1 MKGVV
6 IKSTG
11 SWYEVRQ
18 EDGTIIQCRLR
29 GQFRIKGIKNTNP
42 VVVGDFVQF
51 ELEKD
56 GNGWI
61 TTIEPRKNYIDRKST
76 KLSKISHLIASN
88 IDQAFLVVTLKEPRT
103 SLGFIDRFLLAAEG
117 FRIPVCLVF
126 NKIDLYSNVETCCSA
141 SLRDTESNSNI
152 ETCCSA
158 SLLKMDSESDVEV
171 LHETD
176 LQDMESNSN
185 IETRYGT
192 SQLDTVDELEKLY
205 AGIGY
210 QTLRTSTITGEG
222 IEELKQLMQGKTVLF
237 SGHSGVG
244 KSALIKAVAP
254 EMDIK
259 IGDISYVH
267 NKGKHTTTF
276 AQMYRIDAV
285 DGFIIDTPGIKE
297 FGLIQYSKEEIRDYF
312 PEIRQYNNCC
322 RFDNC
327 LHVHEPGCAVLKA
340 VEEGKIPS
348 SRYLNYLAILQDDDL
363 KIADWKLL

>member
-1 MKGVV
+1 MIGVV
-6 IKSTG
+6 VKSTG

-18 EDGTIIQCRLR
+18 EDGSVIQCRLR

-42 VVVGDFVQF
+42 VVVGDFVQY

-126 NKIDLYSNVETCCSA
+126 NKIDIY
-141 SLRDTESNSNI
+141 SNI
-152 ETCCSA
+152 ET
-158 SLLKMDSESDVEV
+158 
-171 LHETD
+171 LHETS
-176 LQDMESNSN
+176 LLN
-185 IETRYGT
+185 
-192 SQLDTVDELEKLY
+192 TVDELEKMY

-210 QTLRTSTITGEG
+210 QTLRTSTVTGEG
-222 IEELKQLMQGKTVLF
+222 IESLKQLMQGKTVLF

-259 IGDISYVH
+259 IGEISSVH

-276 AQMYRIDAV
+276 AQMYYIESV
-285 DGFIIDTPGIKE
+285 NGFIIDTPGIKE

>member
-1 MKGVV
+1 MQGIVT
-6 IKSTG
+6 KSTG

-18 EDGTIIQCRLR
+18 PDGTNIDCRLR

-42 VVVGDFVQF
+42 LVVGDYVEFIV
-51 ELEKD
+51 END
-56 GNGWI
+56 GSGWI
-61 TTIEPRKNYIDRKST
+61 TQILPRKNYIDRKST
-76 KLSKISHLIASN
+76 KLSKISHIIAAN
-88 IDQAFLVVTLKEPRT
+88 IDKAFLVVTLTEPRT
-103 SLGFIDRFLLAAEG
+103 SLGFIDRFLIAAEG

-126 NKIDLYSNVETCCSA
+126 NKMDIYSDEEKNVVGQLSDLYSS
-141 SLRDTESNSNI
+141 
-152 ETCCSA
+152 
-158 SLLKMDSESDVEV
+158 
-171 LHETD
+171 
-176 LQDMESNSN
+176 
-185 IETRYGT
+185 
-192 SQLDTVDELEKLY
+192 
-205 AGIGY
+205 IGY
-210 QTLRTSTITGEG
+210 EILRTSTATGEG
-222 IEELKQLMQGKTVLF
+222 IKELKETMQGRTVLF

-244 KSALIKAVAP
+244 KSALIKAIAP
-254 EMDIK
+254 EMDIR

-276 AQMYRIDAV
+276 AQMFRIDAI

-322 RFDNC
+322 RFNNC

-348 SRYLNYLAILQDDDL
+348 SRYMNYIAILEDDDM

>member
-1 MKGVV
+1 MKGLVV
-6 IKSTG
+6 KSTG

-18 EDGTIIQCRLR
+18 EDGSVIQCRLR

-42 VVVGDFVQF
+42 VVVGDFVQY

-88 IDQAFLVVTLKEPRT
+88 IDMAFLVVTLKEPRT

-126 NKIDLYSNVETCCSA
+126 NKIDLYSNVETFH
-141 SLRDTESNSNI
+141 
-152 ETCCSA
+152 ET
-158 SLLKMDSESDVEV
+158 SLL
-171 LHETD
+171 
-176 LQDMESNSN
+176 N
-185 IETRYGT
+185 
-192 SQLDTVDELEKLY
+192 TVDELEKLY
-205 AGIGY
+205 ENIGY
-210 QTLRTSTITGEG
+210 QTLRTSTVTMKG
-222 IEELKQLMQGKTVLF
+222 IESLKQLMQGKTVLF

-259 IGDISYVH
+259 IGEISSVH

-276 AQMYRIDAV
+276 AQMYRIEAV

-297 FGLIQYSKEEIRDYF
+297 IGLIQYYKEEIRDYF

-327 LHVHEPGCAVLKA
+327 MHVHEPGCAVLKA

>member
-1 MKGVV
+1 MKGLVV
-6 IKSTG
+6 KSTG

-18 EDGTIIQCRLR
+18 EDGSVIPCRLR

-42 VVVGDFVQF
+42 VVVGDFVQY

-126 NKIDLYSNVETCCSA
+126 NKIDFYSEAELKVVE
-141 SLRDTESNSNI
+141 
-152 ETCCSA
+152 
-158 SLLKMDSESDVEV
+158 
-171 LHETD
+171 
-176 LQDMESNSN
+176 
-185 IETRYGT
+185 
-192 SQLDTVDELEKLY
+192 ELEKLY
-205 AGIGY
+205 GGIGY
-210 QTLRTSTITGEG
+210 KTLRTSTVTMEG
-222 IEELKQLMQGKTVLF
+222 IESLKQFMQGKTVLF

-259 IGDISYVH
+259 IGEISSVH

-276 AQMYRIDAV
+276 AQMYRVDAV

-312 PEIRQYNNCC
+312 PELREYNNRC

-327 LHVHEPGCAVLKA
+327 MHIHEPGCAVLKA

-348 SRYLNYLAILQDDDL
+348 SRYMNYLAILQDDDL
-363 KIADWKLL
+363 KIADWKLR

>member
-6 IKSTG
+6 VKSTG

-42 VVVGDFVQF
+42 VVVGDFVQY

-56 GNGWI
+56 GSGWI

-88 IDQAFLVVTLKEPRT
+88 IDRAFLVVTLKEPRT

-126 NKIDLYSNVETCCSA
+126 NK
-141 SLRDTESNSNI
+141 
-152 ETCCSA
+152 
-158 SLLKMDSESDVEV
+158 MDIYIKEELEV
-171 LHETD
+171 V
-176 LQDMESNSN
+176 NK
-185 IETRYGT
+185 
-192 SQLDTVDELEKLY
+192 LEKLY

-210 QTLRTSTITGEG
+210 QTLRTSTQTGEG
-222 IEELKQLMQGKTVLF
+222 IDELKRLMQGQTVLF

-276 AQMYRIDAV
+276 AQMYRIDSV

-297 FGLIQYSKEEIRDYF
+297 FGLIQYSKEELRDYF